1 MIGFSRGIFSGGRMA
16 GPRVN
21 DGRARLVAFDKN
33 APGATT
39 LAGTSDIRLLKG
51 TPSLREYLNKQR
63 QEKEKNKGSGGEP
76 DDGMWYSPD
85 RVVMGSDESTWE
97 KEKDKEEY
105 KFTKVK
111 LGAGVPGTDGE
122 GWHLYTPAPSK
133 NEIVSVDKKAPLKIT
148 SVSDRHSIKLPTH
161 PLENG
166 MIKHDHKVIQPA
178 TLRVTGLVDRS
189 DSINLSQMLKMY
201 LGAKDLAAYFILDS
215 PWKNFPKMYIQ
226 GFTSRANTQRYDV
239 YEYTIDLSELLIATS
254 VIDKTNVADLSS
266 TSNKGAQSPKQ

>member
-1 MIGFSRGIFSGGRMA
+1 M
-16 GPRVN
+16 
-21 DGRARLVAFDKN
+21 AFDKN

-39 LAGTSDIRLLKG
+39 LAGTSDIRMLKG
-51 TPSLREYLNKQR
+51 TPSLRDYVNKRR
-63 QEKEKNKGSGGEP
+63 QEKEKEKNKSGGGDPGDEA
-76 DDGMWYSPD
+76 WYYPEGADIQVSKGPNED
-85 RVVMGSDESTWE
+85 KFSGYPKDESSQ
-97 KEKDKEEY
+97 Y
-105 KFTKVK
+105 KVV
-111 LGAGVPGTDGE
+111 LGDGVPGTDGE

-239 YEYTIDLSELLIATS
+239 YEYTIDLTELLIATS
-254 VIDKTNVADLSS
+254 VIDKTNVADLAS
-266 TSNKGAQSPKQ
+266 TSNQGAQAPKQ

>member
-1 MIGFSRGIFSGGRMA
+1 MA

-51 TPSLREYLNKQR
+51 TPSLRDYVNKRR
-63 QEKEKNKGSGGEP
+63 QEKEKEKNKGGGGDPGDEAWYYPEGADIQVSKGPNEDKFSGYP
-76 DDGMWYSPD
+76 K
-85 RVVMGSDESTWE
+85 DESS
-97 KEKDKEEY
+97 KDK
-105 KFTKVK
+105 VV
-111 LGAGVPGTDGE
+111 LGDGVPGTDGE
-122 GWHLYTPAPSK
+122 GWRLYTLQEA
-133 NEIVSVDKKAPLKIT
+133 IVSADDKTAPLKIT
-148 SVSDRHSIKLPTH
+148 SVSDSHSIKLPTH

-189 DSINLSQMLKMY
+189 FSIKFSQMLKTY
-201 LGAKDLAAYFILDS
+201 LGAKDLMAYFVLRS
-215 PWKNFPKMYIQ
+215 PWKYFPRMYIQ

-239 YEYTIDLSELLIATS
+239 YEYTINLTELLIATS
-254 VIDKTNVADLSS
+254 VIDKTNVADLAS
-266 TSNKGAQSPKQ
+266 TSNQGAQSPKQ